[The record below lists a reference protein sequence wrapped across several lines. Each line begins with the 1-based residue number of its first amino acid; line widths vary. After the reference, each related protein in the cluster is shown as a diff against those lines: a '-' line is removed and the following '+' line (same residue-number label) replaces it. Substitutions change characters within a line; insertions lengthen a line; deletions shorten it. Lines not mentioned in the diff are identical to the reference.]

1 MLDYASKK
9 KLIIKITLTYSFF
22 SSKESAKTTNYSLFI
37 RNFPFRVSIKYPK
50 KEAVEATYS
59 L

>member
-1 MLDYASKK
+1 M
-9 KLIIKITLTYSFF
+9 
-22 SSKESAKTTNYSLFI
+22 TNYSLFI
-37 RNFPFRVSIKYPK
+37 RNFPFRVAIKYPK